1 MKWDDDIHNYYEK
14 LVVEHIEALELEA
27 RKSADFLADLSCLV
41 LNQLPA
47 RYIRHEV
54 DMEFYLDAEERD
66 AMQDQVEIAITK
78 ALTELEDKPKKH
90 ARTG

>member
-14 LVVEHIEALELEA
+14 LVVEHIEALELE
-27 RKSADFLADLSCLV
+27 SHHDSSFLADLSCLV

-54 DMEFYLDAEERD
+54 DMEFYLDGDDRKK
-66 AMQDQVEIAITK
+66 MSIQVEEAIAR
-78 ALTELEDKPKKH
+78 ALEELDKKQDT
-90 ARTG
+90 RN

>member
-14 LVVEHIEALELEA
+14 LVVEHIDALELET

-54 DMEFYLDAEERD
+54 DMEFYLDAETRD
-66 AMQDQVEIAITK
+66 AMQDQVEMAITK
-78 ALTELEDKPKKH
+78 ALTELEDETKKR
-90 ARTG
+90 A